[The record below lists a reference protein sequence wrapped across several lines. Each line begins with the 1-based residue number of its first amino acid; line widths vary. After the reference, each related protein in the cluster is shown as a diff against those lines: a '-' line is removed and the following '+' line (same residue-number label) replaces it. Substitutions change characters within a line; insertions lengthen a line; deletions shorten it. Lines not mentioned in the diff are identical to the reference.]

1 MPDREDAVLAVVT
14 GVARVVVYGIGVHHT
29 GLLVYVQMP
38 THIASNRETA
48 TAAWV
53 GTLMGYVSDVNIER
67 CLRDEIQRRLTLF
80 ASMGV
85 HMRLDHRGQ
94 LSETVP
100 NRKRSRT
107 YLQAAGP
114 VKGLVALRAY
124 MAAGTGPTDLASALR
139 RIHVPIGP
147 SRVRRG
153 RVSGVIPAS
162 RAGSMGCER
171 GQLNVLAVHWR

>member
-53 GTLMGYVSDVNIER
+53 GTLMG
-67 CLRDEIQRRLTLF
+67 LF

-85 HMRLDHRGQ
+85 HMR
-94 LSETVP
+94 
-100 NRKRSRT
+100 
-107 YLQAAGP
+107 LQAAGP